1 MESFFLLGLL
11 LIVIFCIVFV
21 LNRKTK
27 EHFHT
32 KYNCDNEQDEV
43 ITIPDFEIY
52 SHHQSFSDIEF
63 TNKFIVCTV
72 EAKDEDRYWDLRSIS
87 DNSIE
92 KKYKF
97 LPEVDTIL
105 SNTAILG
112 KYKKGTK
119 TLIKKCS
126 LLKMKDLY
134 IDNIY
139 LKYDEILKESEKT
152 ALPYLTKFQEYLL
165 RNDFSL
171 PFDEGFTDEG
181 STSDPYSV
189 NVKWNGSKYNPPLS
203 LESNIFES
211 KIIPKFLI
219 VKKNEDEF
227 NKWKLEINKE
237 EILPQNDY
245 GMFIDSTHRHSNNNY
260 FYYNI
265 LPYIDFTPEPNPP
278 PESPYEG
285 NEPNPPPESPNEEGN
300 EPNPPPGPTYSNLGQ
315 SQSPYNSHQSHHS
328 HNSRNSHLEG
338 NEAAVNN
345 SRQRALETQQK
356 NHLSEHDRFNKQ
368 FETTKSIETTKGVIN
383 QKITQFQP
391 QGTSSINA
399 PVNLMYF

>member
-285 NEPNPPPESPNEEGN
+285 NEP
-300 EPNPPPGPTYSNLGQ
+300 
-315 SQSPYNSHQSHHS
+315 
-328 HNSRNSHLEG
+328 
-338 NEAAVNN
+338 
-345 SRQRALETQQK
+345 
-356 NHLSEHDRFNKQ
+356 
-368 FETTKSIETTKGVIN
+368 
-383 QKITQFQP
+383 
-391 QGTSSINA
+391 
-399 PVNLMYF
+399 